1 MKLDFFEKA
10 NLQRQLLLLIIFV
23 LSIFGVGYQSIPI
36 FTWILFPVTIYY
48 SRSAWSNLLPL
59 YIVNVFG
66 NVLALLAVFNL
77 DPTPGYADV
86 GLLIGIAAAINILV
100 IICYAIDHW
109 AYNSKSSLLRIYTF
123 PFLWAGAWNLLAWYS
138 PLGDFFTFSQAG
150 MIWNSFRQIASF
162 GGRAMLDF
170 LIAWFGTVVVETLI
184 EGNEDRVQG
193 LEYGYGECD
202 DVVNKPTENEDSP
215 RNDPEHA
222 HERQPSKSKLRTIFS
237 PLSIYCFIF
246 ALLLAYGGGQVSI
259 IKGSF
264 YQTSYA
270 NYITRD
276 VVRAGCVIGNT
287 DGTGYSLTDRQ
298 YWFDQTAQL
307 ANDGAKLVLWSE
319 ETYQTNDGLDEQQ
332 FLSQASSVAS
342 NHSIYLALSYIN
354 NIGDTFENLM
364 TLIAPNGT
372 VLRRYNK
379 AHPVVG
385 VEDQPAGPNVLQY
398 VDTPDFG
405 RIGLGICFD
414 YNFPSLIDQA
424 GQNQVDLM
432 LQASWT
438 WGPIGTFH
446 ARGNSLRAIE
456 NGFTMLRC
464 GSQGMSGV
472 FTATS
477 DSPYQQQFATLS
489 NQTLIF
495 QLPRLPYTRTT
506 YTVFRGAFG
515 WICLA
520 IGLLSLLYL
529 IITSIVRKVSLRR
542 S

>member
-1 MKLDFFEKA
+1 M
-10 NLQRQLLLLIIFV
+10 
-23 LSIFGVGYQSIPI
+23 
-36 FTWILFPVTIYY
+36 
-48 SRSAWSNLLPL
+48 
-59 YIVNVFG
+59 
-66 NVLALLAVFNL
+66 
-77 DPTPGYADV
+77 
-86 GLLIGIAAAINILV
+86 
-100 IICYAIDHW
+100 
-109 AYNSKSSLLRIYTF
+109 
-123 PFLWAGAWNLLAWYS
+123 
-138 PLGDFFTFSQAG
+138 
-150 MIWNSFRQIASF
+150 
-162 GGRAMLDF
+162 
-170 LIAWFGTVVVETLI
+170 
-184 EGNEDRVQG
+184 
-193 LEYGYGECD
+193 
-202 DVVNKPTENEDSP
+202 
-215 RNDPEHA
+215 
-222 HERQPSKSKLRTIFS
+222 
-237 PLSIYCFIF
+237 
-246 ALLLAYGGGQVSI
+246 
-259 IKGSF
+259 
-264 YQTSYA
+264 
-270 NYITRD
+270 
-276 VVRAGCVIGNT
+276 
-287 DGTGYSLTDRQ
+287 
-298 YWFDQTAQL
+298 
-307 ANDGAKLVLWSE
+307 WSE

-332 FLSQASSVAS
+332 FLSQASSIAS
-342 NHSIYLALSYIN
+342 NHSIYLALSYLN

-464 GSQGMSGV
+464 GSSGMSGV

-515 WICLA
+515 WISLA
-520 IGLLSLLYL
+520 IGLISLLYL
-529 IITSIVRKVSLRR
+529 IITSVLRKVSPRR
-542 S
+542 SQ